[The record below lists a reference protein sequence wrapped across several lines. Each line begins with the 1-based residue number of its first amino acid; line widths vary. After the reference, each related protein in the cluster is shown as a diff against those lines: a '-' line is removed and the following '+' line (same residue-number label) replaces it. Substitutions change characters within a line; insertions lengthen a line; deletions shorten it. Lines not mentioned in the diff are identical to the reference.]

1 MFQNQ
6 LHLLLKLKKAGE
18 AQMSEEKVAKNLTE
32 FVNRLLVLS
41 QLNLSVSVTTE
52 PNSINVELAGEDVS
66 YLLGHNGEMLN
77 ALEYLANKNY
87 GRFLSEHTRIVFDSS
102 DFRNMREREL
112 KLMAKHAAE
121 RVRLT
126 KKPFTFEPMSP
137 NERRI
142 VHLALS
148 EFSDLRTESQGEGD
162 DRKVIIHLA

>member
-1 MFQNQ
+1 
-6 LHLLLKLKKAGE
+6 
-18 AQMSEEKVAKNLTE
+18 MSEEKIAKNLTE

-41 QLNLSVSVTTE
+41 QLNLSVAVTTE
-52 PNSINVELAGEDVS
+52 PNLISVDLAGEDIS

-87 GRFLSEHTRIVFDSS
+87 GRFLDENTRIVFDSS
-102 DFRNMREREL
+102 DFRNTRAIEL

-126 KKPFTFEPMSP
+126 KKPFTFEPMPPS
-137 NERRI
+137 ERRI

-148 EFSDLRTESQGEGD
+148 EFSDIRTESHGEGD
-162 DRKVIIHLA
+162 DRKVTIHIA